1 MFSGLITNV
10 AISALA
16 FSAVS
21 VVGLLIVPVL
31 ISAYGLAGF
40 GLISTARLFLP
51 TAALAVVD
59 FGYGEIATHSVATT
73 RVTGDWIACARRLY
87 LNFVTA
93 LIVGMVAG
101 SILFILS
108 PLIPAWCRVPTEHH
122 VALTEVLR
130 VTAVLLPLLL
140 ASLVAE
146 GVLKGFEF
154 FGAQRTVEVISS
166 LSYAGAAL
174 WVSGHGL
181 DFRWVCY
188 ALLASLVLR
197 ALLAG
202 SLAFRALALRQVRP
216 AYWSS
221 SDWREFR
228 LRVSGLSQNRL
239 LSVTQ
244 AHSPSL
250 LVVFLFG
257 PVALGAFDALSRM
270 PRFTKA
276 VLGLLSS
283 TVQPVAA
290 RLELS
295 VDGDG
300 LTTLGRFGMILVSMV
315 AAPMLGLAVAFS
327 EPLLRLWIG
336 SEISALWGWQALF
349 FAVPA
354 LGALVSFGAS
364 ALLGRISTLREMNLV
379 ILANVAT
386 SIMAGLALSPWLG
399 ERAFIASQVVGAMVS
414 VPWHLSIIFREM
426 GLQKETFVA
435 VTRVYVVALILAWPA
450 ASLAHLIV
458 SFYVL
463 VFATIGWMIIFWIIC
478 LAIGLPRSIRK
489 QFLLSLKIKVLSWL

>member
-31 ISAYGLAGF
+31 IGAYGLAGF
-40 GLISTARLFLP
+40 GLISIARLFLP

-59 FGYGEIATHSVATT
+59 FGYGEMATHSVATT
-73 RVTGDWIACARRLY
+73 RVTGDWIVCARRLC
-87 LNFVTA
+87 LNFLTA
-93 LIVGMVAG
+93 VIVGIVAG
-101 SILFILS
+101 SILFLLS
-108 PLIPAWCRVPTEHH
+108 PWIPGWCRVPVEHH
-122 VALTEVLR
+122 GELGEVLR
-130 VTAVLLPLLL
+130 VSAVLFPLLL

-146 GVLKGFEF
+146 GVLKGFES
-154 FGAQRTVEVISS
+154 FGVQRTVEVISS

-174 WVSGHGL
+174 LAAGHGL

-188 ALLASLVLR
+188 ALLASLVMR
-197 ALLAG
+197 AVLVCGLAY
-202 SLAFRALALRQVRP
+202 RALALRQVIP

-221 SDWREFR
+221 ADWREFWQ
-228 LRVSGLSQNRL
+228 RVSGLSQNRL

-250 LVVFLFG
+250 LVAFLFG
-257 PVALGAFDALSRM
+257 PMALGAFDALSRM
-270 PRFTKA
+270 PRFAKA

-290 RLELS
+290 RIELS

-300 LTTLGRFGMILVSMV
+300 LTRLGRVGLILVSMV
-315 AAPMLGLAVAFS
+315 AAPILGLAVAFS

-336 SEISALWGWQALF
+336 PEISALWGWQALF
-349 FAVPA
+349 FAVPTF
-354 LGALVSFGAS
+354 GALVSFGGS
-364 ALLGRISTLREMNLV
+364 ALLGRIGTFRKMNRAIFV
-379 ILANVAT
+379 NISIGIL
-386 SIMAGLALSPWLG
+386 AGLALSPWFG

-414 VPWHLSIIFREM
+414 VPLHLSIIFREM
-426 GLQKETFVA
+426 GLKKGTFFA
-435 VTRVYVVALILAWPA
+435 VMRVYAVALIMAWPA

-458 SFYVL
+458 NPYELVL
-463 VFATIGWMIIFWIIC
+463 GATVWVIVFWMIC
-478 LAIGLPRSIRK
+478 LAVGVPRSMRK
-489 QFLLSLKIKVLSWL
+489 HFLHSLKLKVLNWF